1 MAKGRFRGADGISGL
16 IVLPLVVPEV
26 VTAVASLL
34 FFILIGFRLGLTT
47 VIVAHTVFC
56 IPFAYLPIRAR
67 LEGMDKALG
76 EAAADL
82 YANDCPAFRRV
93 TLPLPW
99 PGILYGPHLAF
110 IIHLDDFVITS
121 FMAGDGRTTLPE

>member
-47 VIVAHTVFC
+47 VIVANTVFC

-76 EAAADL
+76 EA
-82 YANDCPAFRRV
+82 RSEE
-93 TLPLPW
+93 
-99 PGILYGPHLAF
+99 H
-110 IIHLDDFVITS
+110 TS
-121 FMAGDGRTTLPE
+121 ELQSLMRTPYDVCCL

>member
-82 YANDCPAFRRV
+82 YANDWQAFRRV
-93 TLPLPW
+93 TL
-99 PGILYGPHLAF
+99 
-110 IIHLDDFVITS
+110 DRTS
-121 FMAGDGRTTLPE
+121 TRLNSSH